1 MFCWDDAK
9 NETNIEKHGIG
20 FAAAALLFEGLTVEV
35 PDTRQAY
42 GETRINAFG
51 YINGRLFVACYTQR
65 CWLAAPD
72 FDAQGQLTR
81 GETLWLTT
89 S

>member
-35 PDTRQAY
+35 PDTRHTH
-42 GETRINAFG
+42 ETRINAFG
-51 YINGRLFVACYTQR
+51 TINGRLFVCCYTPR
-65 CWLAAPD
+65 CGWRHLISMRKANAREVKRY
-72 FDAQGQLTR
+72 G
-81 GETLWLTT
+81 
-89 S
+89 